1 MADEDL
7 YFEETALT
15 PEDIYPPFRRFVAE
29 RHGDGLLFSV
39 ATDHT
44 EAEGHFNDFE
54 IINLVDL
61 ALMQHRSIW
70 IGS

>member
-29 RHGDGLLFSV
+29 RHEDGLLFSV
-39 ATDHT
+39 ATDQT
-44 EAEGHFNDFE
+44 EVEGQFNDFE
-54 IINLVDL
+54 IIDMVDL

>member
-29 RHGDGLLFSV
+29 RHENGLLFSV
-39 ATDHT
+39 ATDQT
-44 EAEGHFNDFE
+44 EVEGHFNDFE
-54 IINLVDL
+54 IIDMVDL